1 MIAALVSMS
10 SIQILFSGMKSA
22 DPHQKLSD
30 HDSHSNLLISSACQ
44 HLSNLGVS
52 LELWMHISVYMSN
65 ISALDISLF
74 TQG

>member
-1 MIAALVSMS
+1 
-10 SIQILFSGMKSA
+10 MKSA
-22 DPHQKLSD
+22 DPHQKLND

-44 HLSNLGVS
+44 HMSNLGVS